1 MRIAIVGIGYVG
13 LVSAACFADLGAEVY
28 CVDVD
33 EAKIQGLREGIIPIY
48 EPGLD
53 TLVRR
58 GMEAGR
64 LHFGT
69 SIAEVLPH
77 VEIIF
82 SAVGTPPDEDGSA
95 DLRHVL
101 AVARSIGAAMTS
113 YCLVVT
119 KSTVPV
125 GTWRQIQRV
134 IEEEQAKRGV
144 SIPFDVASNPE
155 FLKEGNAIDDF
166 MKPDRVVVG
175 VQSERA
181 KELMTRLYKPI
192 LLNNFRVLFMDI
204 PSAEMTKY
212 AANAMLATRI
222 SFMNEIAGLC
232 ERLGVDVEHVRLGIS
247 TDPRIGDKFLRSG
260 AGYGGSCLPKDVQAL
275 ASMAR
280 SVDFE
285 PMVLNA
291 VERRNQVQK
300 QWLFEKLV
308 EEFGPDMKG
317 RTIALWGLAF
327 KPGTDDMREAPS
339 ITLVESLLKAG
350 AQVRAYDPE
359 TKDTAPRVMPREA
372 QENGD
377 LVFVKDQYEAV
388 QEADALVLVTE
399 WPQFRSPDI
408 RKLHKGMRGDLIVDG
423 RNMYIPAKVRELG
436 FRYGSVGRS

>member
-33 EAKIQGLREGIIPIY
+33 EAKIQGLREGFIPIY

-101 AVARSIGAAMTS
+101 AVARSIGSAMTS

-222 SFMNEIAGLC
+222 SFMNEVARLC
-232 ERLGVDVEHVRLGIS
+232 EAVGANVSMVRRGMGS
-247 TDPRIGDKFLRSG
+247 DARIGSKFLYAG
-260 AGYGGSCLPKDVQAL
+260 CGYGGSCFPKDVQAFIRTAHEHGERMQIL
-275 ASMAR
+275 
-280 SVDFE
+280 E
-285 PMVLNA
+285 A
-291 VERRNQVQK
+291 VEAVNEQQK
-300 QWLFEKLV
+300 QILFDKFAHY
-308 EEFGPDMKG
+308 FGGDIRG
-317 RTIALWGLAF
+317 RKVAVWGLAF
-327 KPGTDDMREAPS
+327 KPETDDMRQAPS
-339 ITLVESLLKAG
+339 LVLIEALLEAG
-350 AQVRAYDPE
+350 CEVSVYDPVAME
-359 TKDTAPRVMPREA
+359 EARRQLGDRVHYAADLYSSALDADAIFHVTEWKAFRMPAWEVLRRSVRTPLLIDGRNVFDAGPREA
-372 QENGD
+372 
-377 LVFVKDQYEAV
+377 
-388 QEADALVLVTE
+388 
-399 WPQFRSPDI
+399 
-408 RKLHKGMRGDLIVDG
+408 
-423 RNMYIPAKVRELG
+423 G
-436 FRYGSVGRS
+436 FTLLQIGQ